1 MAKLLN
7 FNIARSSSDRF
18 EALIQPHFD
27 VLYRSARRFAT
38 NSSDAED
45 LVQDVCVK
53 AFMHIDK
60 FEQIE
65 HRRAWLLRIL
75 YHTFID
81 MRRSQDRAPTHI
93 GQSIDQDDE
102 APIADSV
109 NMQPDEQADRM
120 MRIER
125 LLAAMALLDKDLCTL
140 LTLHDVEGLSIEE
153 LSELTNLPQ
162 GTIKSRLFRTRAKL
176 GRLLQNKQ
184 IGRSKLRVVGDRNQT
199 EVL

>member
-1 MAKLLN
+1 MAKLLKFRN
-7 FNIARSSSDRF
+7 SKSSSDRYEDLIRPHF
-18 EALIQPHFD
+18 EAL
-27 VLYRSARRFAT
+27 YSSARRFAA
-38 NSSDAED
+38 NNSDAED
-45 LVQDVCVK
+45 LVQDVCLK

-102 APIADSV
+102 VPVADNV
-109 NMQPDEQADRM
+109 NMQPDEQADRI

-125 LLAAMALLDKDLCTL
+125 LLAAMALLDKELCTL

-176 GRLLQNKQ
+176 GRLLQNK
-184 IGRSKLRVVGDRNQT
+184 RLRNVTLKVVGGQK
-199 EVL
+199 

>member
-1 MAKLLN
+1 MAKLLKFRN
-7 FNIARSSSDRF
+7 SKSSSDRYEDLIRPHF
-18 EALIQPHFD
+18 EAL
-27 VLYRSARRFAT
+27 YSSARRFAA
-38 NSSDAED
+38 NNSDAED
-45 LVQDVCVK
+45 LVQDVCLK

-102 APIADSV
+102 VPVADNV
-109 NMQPDEQADRM
+109 NMQPDEQADRI

-184 IGRSKLRVVGDRNQT
+184 LRSVALKVVGGQK
-199 EVL
+199 